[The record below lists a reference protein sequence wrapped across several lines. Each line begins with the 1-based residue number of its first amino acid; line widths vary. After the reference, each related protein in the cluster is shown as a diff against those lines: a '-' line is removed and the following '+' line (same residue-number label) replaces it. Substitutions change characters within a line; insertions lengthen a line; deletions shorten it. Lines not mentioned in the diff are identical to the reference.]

1 MARAGDSHMCNVSVT
16 PHVFIVIF
24 FIVTPIVLIGGFEH
38 LLQPLTLEAPLSKD
52 DSVPRNQSFSSLLQE
67 QK

>member
-16 PHVFIVIF
+16 AQAFIVIF
-24 FIVTPIVLIGGFEH
+24 FIVTPILLIGGFEH
-38 LLQPLTLEAPLSKD
+38 LLQPLTLEAPLFND
-52 DSVPRNQSFSSLLQE
+52 DSVPRNQSFSLLLQE